1 MSGGGYDVL
10 DVPVSGGSLRVGRW
24 SAADPDAPVVL
35 AAHGVTANHVSWRL
49 VAERAGVTLLA
60 PDLRGRGRSSGLA
73 GRAGMAQHTDDLE
86 AVLDHLGL
94 DTVTVAG
101 HSMGGFVVAAFAE
114 RLPARTSGVVLVD
127 GGLPLPPLP
136 PEVTAEQAL
145 AATIGPAAQRLT
157 MTFESEAAYLDYW
170 RPHPALGQ
178 EWSPAV
184 EGYLL
189 YDLVG
194 EPPSLRSSVS
204 IDAVRDDSEDMLAGD
219 DAVRRAKA
227 LPEGTVF
234 LRAPYGLMAEPGG
247 LYPPELVTTY
257 AEAYPQVDLR
267 EVSDVNHY
275 TVLLADE
282 GAQVVANVLTEVA
295 SRAGR

>member
-1 MSGGGYDVL
+1 MSGRYDVL
-10 DVPVSGGSLRVGRW
+10 DVPVRGGSLRVGRW
-24 SAADPDAPVVL
+24 TAANPHAPVVL
-35 AAHGVTANHVSWRL
+35 AAHGVTSNHVSWQL

-60 PDLRGRGRSSGLA
+60 PDLRGRGRSSGLV
-73 GRAGMAQHTDDLE
+73 GRAGMAQHAADLE

-114 RLPARTSGVVLVD
+114 RRPDRTSGVVLVD
-127 GGLPLPPLP
+127 GGLPLPPAP
-136 PEVTAEQAL
+136 PGVTPEQAL

-184 EGYLL
+184 EAYLV
-189 YDLVG
+189 YDLTG
-194 EPPSLRSSVS
+194 EPPALRSSVS

-219 DAVRRAKA
+219 AAVRRAMA

-247 LYPPELVTTY
+247 LYPPDLFATF
-257 AEAYPQVDLR
+257 AESYPQVDRR
-267 EVSDVNHY
+267 EVADVNHY
-275 TVLLADE
+275 TVLLAE
-282 GAQVVANVLTEVA
+282 PGAQAVASMLEEVA
-295 SRAGR
+295 SR